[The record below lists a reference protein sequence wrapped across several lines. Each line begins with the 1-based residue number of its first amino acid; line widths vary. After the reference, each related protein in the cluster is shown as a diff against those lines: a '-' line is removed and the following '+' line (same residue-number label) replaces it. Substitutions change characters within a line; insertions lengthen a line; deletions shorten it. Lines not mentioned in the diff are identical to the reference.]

1 MVSHYDR
8 LVPLR
13 YHTRELVL
21 AIEVLLQGYYLS
33 RKKAT
38 YSEAFYQLKRS
49 YVTRSN
55 DLKELTR
62 GLVAASV
69 FMEAVVP
76 YLKERLEQKKTKAAK
91 VLVRLISLLKFLW
104 IFRYLVSD
112 VRYFKPYMSL
122 FGILVRYQNTYEAGQ
137 DQQKS
142 LVWRVLTQYNIF
154 FIYLFKVFCE
164 WYFSSQ
170 NKKSVA

>member
-1 MVSHYDR
+1 M
-8 LVPLR
+8 
-13 YHTRELVL
+13 
-21 AIEVLLQGYYLS
+21 
-33 RKKAT
+33 
-38 YSEAFYQLKRS
+38 
-49 YVTRSN
+49 
-55 DLKELTR
+55 
-62 GLVAASV
+62 
-69 FMEAVVP
+69 
-76 YLKERLEQKKTKAAK
+76 
-91 VLVRLISLLKFLW
+91 RLISLLKFLW

-122 FGILVRYQNTYEAGQ
+122 CGILVRYQNTYEAGQ

-170 NKKSVA
+170 NKKRVA